1 MENDFQEDLKRVED
15 RRAVRLFYPERRPR
29 TNFDYVTAE
38 RILRKR
44 GYGKTIDELNR
55 ILG

>member
-1 MENDFQEDLKRVED
+1 MKNDFQEDLKRVED
-15 RRAVRLFYPERRPR
+15 RRAVRLFYPERCPQ
-29 TNFDYVTAE
+29 TNFDYETAE
-38 RILRKR
+38 KILRER